1 MIIYRPT
8 VVIGLGGTG
17 KTVLLSLKKMISEN
31 SPNGLNDFPFL
42 RFISFDTDLHV
53 QEMKSSIKSLN
64 EDELTLDPVREFFP
78 LGSSW
83 NNRPQLEKFPE
94 IQEWFPQSYVHK
106 LATTDFRIGA
116 GQCKPVGRFALAWK
130 PNEAYDKLSA
140 QMSSIVTINNQG
152 KYALT
157 QIDNGLNVFICGSL
171 CGGTGAGTFIDF
183 AYMVR
188 HIAAGMNV
196 ELSLYGMFALSSLF
210 DGIVNGEHNIKMNC
224 YASLVELDY
233 FMTIS
238 NYDNPLRNYRPGFHN
253 YGHIALYDK
262 VALNRV
268 FDFPFLFDR
277 ANEKNIS
284 LGGAGDL
291 AEMIARF
298 IYLQTGS
305 EASQAYLSVDSNIT
319 SNHDQRYLNHLGKP
333 IRYRT
338 MGTYS
343 IVFPK
348 RMIRQLLGY
357 TLTKEILTLLL
368 DDTYPTSM
376 VKNVSERFLKDHKF
390 HMQGNLRDRLTSF
403 VPGGQTP
410 VAWLDH
416 VQSEWDTFV
425 SGEEGLSRLSVKDW
439 AMRIKEFLGGIDRD
453 FEEYKG
459 QNIVATRKAAE
470 NFNIDLERF
479 LNGMLDLRLSNDIAN
494 EKQMSRGSL
503 RRICDVLEVMQLD
516 FVSAKRRFKDSQHLV
531 SVTAKEKRAE
541 LENLRQDL
549 SGMTKSVFGV
559 KGKAKK
565 VLAELGQCL
574 VDYQAAR
581 LEEFISE
588 HLFELLDG
596 QRDQIKDI
604 PGLIDV
610 VEGRLRAFELMKKNL
625 MDNQP
630 EVNAMLSQNRSYKSG
645 DLVLALFQFDRDVVD
660 TFKRV
665 WDDTETGKDFILA
678 KMGDQLREES
688 NFGPVYRKAET
699 LSADTML
706 RRMLKLSECIFSDIV
721 ENINIEDLI
730 LGDKNI
736 LNGFIGKNFHGNA
749 NLFLGIDNTT
759 MAYEGIDRQQNQF
772 YAVTIPGSKY
782 KAGGLPCSRQK
793 GDLSNQERKCPV
805 DADSTNTIV
814 CPHHRNCLKQVLLPT
829 LDNKTALIE
838 TENNGEVNFIKT
850 LVGYPLYSIATAA
863 VCQGEYDRQRELDR
877 NSAKVG
883 ETIHMFGEL
892 HFTKL
897 GEKTADMAER
907 KKCFKENVLLGKAL
921 GVVKLQPLSIDFY
934 TEEDNQFKRENP
946 SLHLGDGMND
956 AINRSQSNRTVDV
969 ENVDL
974 FFCDLKHYIGRLL
987 DDPNQ
992 KGKAEERLEDAYW
1005 QIMKRDKNS
1014 DWFLFTPEDANHIKE
1029 FLKINFGKDLNPP
1042 IVRGFR

>member
-1 MIIYRPT
+1 
-8 VVIGLGGTG
+8 VIGLGGTG

-42 RFISFDTDLHV
+42 RFISFDTDLHI

-94 IQEWFPQSYVHK
+94 IQEWFPQSYVNK

-116 GQCKPVGRFALAWK
+116 GQCKPLGRFSLAWK

-140 QMSSIVTINNQG
+140 QMSSIITISNQG
-152 KYALT
+152 KVALN

-171 CGGTGAGTFIDF
+171 CGGTSAGTFIDF

-188 HIAAGMNV
+188 HIATGMNV
-196 ELSLYGMFALSSLF
+196 DLSLYGMFALSSLF
-210 DGIVNGEHNIKMNC
+210 AGIVNGEHNIKMNC

-233 FMTIS
+233 FMTSS

-262 VALNRV
+262 VAMNRV

-305 EASQAYLSVDSNIT
+305 EAAQAYLSVDSNIT

-348 RMIRQLLGY
+348 RMVRQLLGY
-357 TLTKEILTLLL
+357 ILTKEILTILL

-376 VKNVSERFLKDHKF
+376 VKNISERFLKDKKF
-390 HMQGNLRDRLTSF
+390 HTQGNLRERITSF
-403 VPGGQTP
+403 IPGGQTP
-410 VAWLDH
+410 VSWLDH
-416 VQSEWDTFV
+416 VQAELDTFI
-425 SGEEGLSRLSVKDW
+425 SGEDGLNKLPVKDW
-439 AMRIKEFLGGIDRD
+439 ATRIKDFLSGIDRD

-470 NFNIDLERF
+470 VFSTDLERF
-479 LNGMLDLRLSNDIAN
+479 LNGMLDLRLKNDIAN

-503 RRICDVLEVMQLD
+503 RRICDILEVMQLD
-516 FVSAKRRFKDSQHLV
+516 FNAAKKRFKDTQHQV
-531 SVTAKEKRAE
+531 SVTVKDRRAE
-541 LENLRQDL
+541 VENLRQEL
-549 SGMTKSVFGV
+549 SGMTKGVFGV

-565 VLAELGQCL
+565 LLAEIGKAM

-581 LEEFISE
+581 QEEFISE

-596 QRDQIKDI
+596 QRDHIKDI
-604 PGLIDV
+604 PGIVDV
-610 VEGRLRAFELMKKNL
+610 VEGRLRTFEIMKKNM
-625 MDNQP
+625 MDNLP

-660 TFKRV
+660 TFDRI
-665 WDDTETGKDFILA
+665 WDDPETGKEYILA
-678 KMGDQLREES
+678 KIGDQLREETV
-688 NFGPVYRKAET
+688 FGFLYRRAET

-706 RRMLKLSECIFSDIV
+706 RRLLKISESIFSDSV

-772 YAVTIPGSKY
+772 YAVTIPGAKY
-782 KAGGLPCSRQK
+782 KGGGLPCSRQK

-805 DADSTNTIV
+805 DADTTNTIV
-814 CPHHRNCLKQVLLPT
+814 CPHHRNCLKQVILPT

-863 VCQGEYDRQRELDR
+863 ICQGEYDRQRELDR
-877 NSAKVG
+877 NSGKIG
-883 ETIHMFGEL
+883 ETVHMFGEL
-892 HFTKL
+892 HFPKL
-897 GEKTADMAER
+897 GERTEDVLER
-907 KKCFKENVLLGKAL
+907 KKRFKENLLLGTAL
-921 GVVKLQPLSIDFY
+921 GVVKLLPLSVDFY
-934 TEEDNQFKRENP
+934 TEEDNQFQREDP
-946 SLHLGDGMND
+946 SLHLGDGFED
-956 AINRSQSNRTVDV
+956 ALNRSQSNRTIDV

-987 DDPNQ
+987 DEPQQ
-992 KGKAEERLEDAYW
+992 KQKAGEKLEDAFW
-1005 QIMKRDKNS
+1005 QIMRREKNTEGS
-1014 DWFLFTPEDANHIKE
+1014 IFTPEDAKYIVE
-1029 FLKINFGKDLNPP
+1029 FLKYNFGKDLNPP
-1042 IVRGFR
+1042 KVGVIR